1 MARLAAARTEECM
14 SDNMIRP
21 TAESRTR
28 QETVTILQRDDD
40 APALAESVI
49 GEPEV
54 HTTTK
59 ETLTV
64 AGDPRQTS
72 SRRIR
77 RGILFAAN
85 LLAILISIRI
95 VLALLGAN
103 PESIFAAIIYTITG
117 IFTFPFQGLFGAWI
131 PPAYGVTVFE
141 ASSLVAIAIY
151 YLIAWAA
158 LRIQALRD
166 QRNATTRTEVVS
178 RETRVKP

>member
-1 MARLAAARTEECM
+1 MRH
-14 SDNMIRP
+14 
-21 TAESRTR
+21 
-28 QETVTILQRDDD
+28 DDD
-40 APALAESVI
+40 TPALVAPVVA
-49 GEPEV
+49 EPEI

-85 LLAILISIRI
+85 LIAILIAIRI

-103 PESIFAAIIYTITG
+103 PESIFAAVIYTITG
-117 IFTFPFQGLFGAWI
+117 VFTFPFQGLFGAWV

-151 YLIAWAA
+151 YLLAWIA
-158 LRIQALRD
+158 LRIQMLRD
-166 QRNATTRTEVVS
+166 HRNATTQTEVIS
-178 RETRVKP
+178 RETRVEP